1 MKTSRFALCAV
12 FAVAILLP
20 AAARTARPAR
30 AQGPPAP
37 AATLSGQLLVAL
49 PSLSDPRFTRTVIYM
64 VKHDASGATGLII
77 NRPIGDVPIS
87 VLLKQ
92 TGLPETGATGSI
104 KLHVGGPVEPT
115 RISVLHSD
123 DYKGPETTLLA
134 GGMAVTSQPDIL
146 EAIVAGKVRGAR
158 TSTWA
163 SRGGGRGSSRR
174 RSVTATGS
182 PCRRTAPSSSTMRT
196 RRSGIAPWPSG
207 GSTSRSR
214 VLRHRAVGSVGNAA
228 GGVGAPSPG
237 HAESQSRWATRA
249 RHEIFG
255 ITLRRISPEDTGLGR
270 APPPRPPPSRSC
282 RSPLPGGEGQGEGEC
297 DVSDQRLSVPKRRAV
312 RSCRAGR
319 ETCS

>member
-37 AATLSGQLLVAL
+37 AATLAGQLLVAL

-123 DYKGPETTLLA
+123 DYEGPETTLLA

-146 EAIVAGKVRGAR
+146 EAIVAGKGP
-158 TSTWA
+158 
-163 SRGGGRGSSRR
+163 RR
-174 RSVTATGS
+174 AHFNVGFAGWGPGQLEEEIRDGYWVTV
-182 PCRRTAPSSSTMRT
+182 PSDSAIIFDDVYETK
-196 RRSGIAPWPSG
+196 WD
-207 GSTSRSR
+207 
-214 VLRHRAVGSVGNAA
+214 RAMAK
-228 GGVGAPSPG
+228 
-237 HAESQSRWATRA
+237 
-249 RHEIFG
+249 
-255 ITLRRISPEDTGLGR
+255 RRINL
-270 APPPRPPPSRSC
+270 
-282 RSPLPGGEGQGEGEC
+282 
-297 DVSDQRLSVPKRRAV
+297 
-312 RSCRAGR
+312 
-319 ETCS
+319 

>member
-1 MKTSRFALCAV
+1 VKTSRFALCAV
-12 FAVAILLP
+12 FAVVILLP

-37 AATLSGQLLVAL
+37 AATLAGQLLVAL

-64 VKHDASGATGLII
+64 VKHDAGGATGLII

-146 EAIVAGKVRGAR
+146 EAIVAGKGP
-158 TSTWA
+158 
-163 SRGGGRGSSRR
+163 RR
-174 RSVTATGS
+174 AHFNVGFAGWGPGQLEEEIRDGYWVTV
-182 PCRRTAPSSSTMRT
+182 PSDSAIIFDDVYETK
-196 RRSGIAPWPSG
+196 WD
-207 GSTSRSR
+207 
-214 VLRHRAVGSVGNAA
+214 RAMAK
-228 GGVGAPSPG
+228 
-237 HAESQSRWATRA
+237 
-249 RHEIFG
+249 
-255 ITLRRISPEDTGLGR
+255 RRINL
-270 APPPRPPPSRSC
+270 
-282 RSPLPGGEGQGEGEC
+282 
-297 DVSDQRLSVPKRRAV
+297 
-312 RSCRAGR
+312 
-319 ETCS
+319 

>member
-1 MKTSRFALCAV
+1 VKTSRFALCAV

-37 AATLSGQLLVAL
+37 AATLAGQLLVAL

-64 VKHDASGATGLII
+64 VKHDAGGATGLII

-146 EAIVAGKVRGAR
+146 EAIVAGKGP
-158 TSTWA
+158 
-163 SRGGGRGSSRR
+163 RR
-174 RSVTATGS
+174 AHFNVGFAGWGPGQLEEEIRDGYWVTV
-182 PCRRTAPSSSTMRT
+182 PSDSAIIFDDVYETK
-196 RRSGIAPWPSG
+196 WD
-207 GSTSRSR
+207 
-214 VLRHRAVGSVGNAA
+214 RAMAK
-228 GGVGAPSPG
+228 
-237 HAESQSRWATRA
+237 
-249 RHEIFG
+249 
-255 ITLRRISPEDTGLGR
+255 RRINL
-270 APPPRPPPSRSC
+270 
-282 RSPLPGGEGQGEGEC
+282 
-297 DVSDQRLSVPKRRAV
+297 
-312 RSCRAGR
+312 
-319 ETCS
+319 

>member
-30 AQGPPAP
+30 AQGP

-146 EAIVAGKVRGAR
+146 EAIVAGKGP
-158 TSTWA
+158 
-163 SRGGGRGSSRR
+163 RR
-174 RSVTATGS
+174 AHFNVGFAGWGPGQLEEEIRDGYWVTV
-182 PCRRTAPSSSTMRT
+182 PSDSAIIFDDVYETK
-196 RRSGIAPWPSG
+196 WD
-207 GSTSRSR
+207 
-214 VLRHRAVGSVGNAA
+214 RAMAK
-228 GGVGAPSPG
+228 
-237 HAESQSRWATRA
+237 
-249 RHEIFG
+249 
-255 ITLRRISPEDTGLGR
+255 RRINL
-270 APPPRPPPSRSC
+270 
-282 RSPLPGGEGQGEGEC
+282 
-297 DVSDQRLSVPKRRAV
+297 
-312 RSCRAGR
+312 
-319 ETCS
+319 

>member
-30 AQGPPAP
+30 AQGPLAP

-64 VKHDASGATGLII
+64 VKHDARGATGLII

-92 TGLPETGATGSI
+92 TGLPEKGATGSI

-123 DYKGPETTLLA
+123 DYKGPETTLLE

-146 EAIVAGKVRGAR
+146 EAIAAGKG
-158 TSTWA
+158 
-163 SRGGGRGSSRR
+163 
-174 RSVTATGS
+174 
-182 PCRRTAPSSSTMRT
+182 PRRTHFNVGFAGWGPGQLEEEIRDGAWVSVPSDSAIIFDDAYETK
-196 RRSGIAPWPSG
+196 WD
-207 GSTSRSR
+207 
-214 VLRHRAVGSVGNAA
+214 RAMAK
-228 GGVGAPSPG
+228 
-237 HAESQSRWATRA
+237 
-249 RHEIFG
+249 
-255 ITLRRISPEDTGLGR
+255 RRINL
-270 APPPRPPPSRSC
+270 
-282 RSPLPGGEGQGEGEC
+282 
-297 DVSDQRLSVPKRRAV
+297 
-312 RSCRAGR
+312 
-319 ETCS
+319 

>member
-1 MKTSRFALCAV
+1 VKTSRFALCAV

-37 AATLSGQLLVAL
+37 AATLAGQLLVAL

-123 DYKGPETTLLA
+123 DYEGPETTLLA

-146 EAIVAGKVRGAR
+146 EAIVAGKGP
-158 TSTWA
+158 
-163 SRGGGRGSSRR
+163 RR
-174 RSVTATGS
+174 AHFNVGFAGWGPGQLEEEIRDGYWVTV
-182 PCRRTAPSSSTMRT
+182 PSDSAIIFDDVYETK
-196 RRSGIAPWPSG
+196 WD
-207 GSTSRSR
+207 
-214 VLRHRAVGSVGNAA
+214 RAMAK
-228 GGVGAPSPG
+228 
-237 HAESQSRWATRA
+237 
-249 RHEIFG
+249 
-255 ITLRRISPEDTGLGR
+255 RRINL
-270 APPPRPPPSRSC
+270 
-282 RSPLPGGEGQGEGEC
+282 
-297 DVSDQRLSVPKRRAV
+297 
-312 RSCRAGR
+312 
-319 ETCS
+319 